1 MLEAKETTLILCDY
15 GKLRGTHCHTSLN
28 ENYSLLLGCCIQL
41 AARLRCTTQPLM
53 TMCACMYLGAGCH
66 RHGRWY
72 QADSLHRWGWF
83 LPYSPS
89 CFQKRVMN
97 LDMNMRHTH
106 THTVLTFIERHM
118 INIPSGTAKTVMAWR
133 PETPLQSYIMQV
145 CLGLQV
151 QINSPWGPTIS
162 TYPHSLCNNF
172 CLLCWNTF
180 SSQVCVISS

>member
-28 ENYSLLLGCCIQL
+28 ENYSLSLGCCIQL

-97 LDMNMRHTH
+97 LDMNMRHTDTH
-106 THTVLTFIERHM
+106 THSADFHRKAHDKYSFRHSKNCNGM
-118 INIPSGTAKTVMAWR
+118 TA
-133 PETPLQSYIMQV
+133 
-145 CLGLQV
+145 
-151 QINSPWGPTIS
+151 
-162 TYPHSLCNNF
+162 
-172 CLLCWNTF
+172 WNTIAELHNASLF
-180 SSQVCVISS
+180 GATSAN